1 MNQKI
6 VMVSGGFDPLHGGH
20 IELLE
25 AARKLG
31 DTLVVGLNSDEWL
44 FKKKG

>member
-6 VMVSGGFDPLHGGH
+6 VMVSVGLTHYTMD
-20 IELLE
+20 ISNY
-25 AARKLG
+25 RTKLG

-44 FKKKG
+44 FKKEQ